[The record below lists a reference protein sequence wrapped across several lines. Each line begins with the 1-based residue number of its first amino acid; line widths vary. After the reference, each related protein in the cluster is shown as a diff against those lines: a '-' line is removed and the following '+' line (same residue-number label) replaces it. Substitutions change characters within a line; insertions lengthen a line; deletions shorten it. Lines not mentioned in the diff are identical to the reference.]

1 MQQHQANYL
10 NYLSFRNKINK
21 NKTFTQF
28 INYYA
33 VSSFILTS
41 ITAQIQQRQRL
52 NKINWYI
59 TSQQNKHAQFAL
71 AW

>member
-52 NKINWYI
+52 NKIN
-59 TSQQNKHAQFAL
+59 
-71 AW
+71 